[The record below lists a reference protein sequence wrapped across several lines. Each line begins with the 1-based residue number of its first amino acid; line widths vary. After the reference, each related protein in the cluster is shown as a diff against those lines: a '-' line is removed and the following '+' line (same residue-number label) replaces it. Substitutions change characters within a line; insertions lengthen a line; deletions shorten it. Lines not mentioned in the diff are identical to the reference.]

1 MNMKSKLLVAII
13 LTLATVGN
21 VFAALPKFPTSG
33 SCAFLITQP
42 VPLGAD
48 VTALGE
54 TGYNFLGV
62 INFTNATTGTL
73 SGYVVN
79 PIYQTTNSPSMGNPA
94 RINNASVKI
103 APMTINNGFVGG
115 YVLSVTGTGVMN
127 GVNKA
132 ISFVINAV
140 PAAGGNVLLLQF
152 AGAPGT
158 GPGPGSGSCEF

>member
-1 MNMKSKLLVAII
+1 MKTKLLAVLLLS
-13 LTLATVGN
+13 LTAASN
-21 VFAALPKFPTSG
+21 AFAALPKFPTTG

-79 PIYQTTNSPSMGNPA
+79 PIYQTTNSPTLGNPG
-94 RINNASVKI
+94 RITNASVKI

-115 YVLSVTGTGVMN
+115 YTLTVLGTFIQN
-127 GVNKA
+127 GIIVPF
-132 ISFVINAV
+132 SLVLNAV
-140 PAAGGNVLLLQF
+140 SVNAGNVLLLQM
-152 AGAPGT
+152 AGAAGT
-158 GPGPGSGSCEF
+158 TTGPGSGSCEF

>member
-1 MNMKSKLLVAII
+1 MKRMQFLAILL
-13 LTLATVGN
+13 LTIAVTSN
-21 VFAALPKFPTSG
+21 AFAALPKFPTTG

-73 SGYVVN
+73 SGYIVN
-79 PIYQTTNSPSMGNPA
+79 PIYQTTNSPTLGNSG
-94 RINNASVKI
+94 RITNANVKI

>member
-1 MNMKSKLLVAII
+1 MLKVLKLSI
-13 LTLATVGN
+13 LSLLIFNTSVY
-21 VFAALPKFPTSG
+21 AALPKFPTTG

-79 PIYQTTNSPSMGNPA
+79 PIYQTTNSPTLGNSG
-94 RINNASVKI
+94 RITNANVKI

-115 YVLSVTGTGVMN
+115 YILTVSGSYFQN
-127 GVNKA
+127 GITA
-132 ISFVINAV
+132 PFSFVLNAV
-140 PAAGGNVLLLQF
+140 SVNAGNVLLLQF

>member
-1 MNMKSKLLVAII
+1 MKTKLLAVLLFS
-13 LTLATVGN
+13 LTAASHA
-21 VFAALPKFPTSG
+21 FAALPKFPTTG

-79 PIYQTTNSPSMGNPA
+79 PIYQTTNSPTLGNSG
-94 RINNASVKI
+94 RINNATVKI

-115 YVLSVTGTGVMN
+115 YVLSVTGTAVMN